1 MRGWEFGLCD
11 LLHRSCMAL
20 GEPLP
25 LFQLSLPLYKMGLV
39 IQTSIGWFE
48 RLKVK
53 RDEPV

>member
-1 MRGWEFGLCD
+1 MRGCEFGLCD

-48 RLKVK
+48 RLKEK